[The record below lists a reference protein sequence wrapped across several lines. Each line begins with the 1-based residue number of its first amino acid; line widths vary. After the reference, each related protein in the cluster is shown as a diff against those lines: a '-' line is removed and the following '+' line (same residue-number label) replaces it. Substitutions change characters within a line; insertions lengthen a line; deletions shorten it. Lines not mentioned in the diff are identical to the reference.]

1 MPRNTIDKRKRQYQ
15 EINEYRDLLQA
26 PDRFESGFTAKTI
39 VGVLFI
45 AFIMTPGQMYLSLV
59 TGIGIGEAAQW
70 VTVILFLEIAKRS
83 FTTLRR
89 QEIFL
94 LTYVASQLIVR
105 AETGTFLQL
114 IWRQYFVG
122 SQEAVRFG
130 LQQKLVDLKFM
141 EYGWFSPSPDSEAIV
156 ELGPGRS
163 GAQPRHAGRCGSDRR
178 PDPGAGAA
186 GRPRLRCCA

>member
-1 MPRNTIDKRKRQYQ
+1 MPRDTSEKRKRQYQ

-70 VTVILFLEIAKRS
+70 VTVILFLEVAKRS

-130 LQQKLVDLKFM
+130 LQEKLVNLKFM
-141 EYGWFSPSPDSEAIV
+141 G
-156 ELGPGRS
+156 
-163 GAQPRHAGRCGSDRR
+163 
-178 PDPGAGAA
+178 
-186 GRPRLRCCA
+186 